1 MDIHNLLKP
10 CLLTWIT
17 VNLALNFLVYLLWE
31 KKYHLKW
38 GLQKYQAVQRIHLKE
53 TPRLGGV
60 IFLICLLGYAFTCDI
75 NDSQSILKIVA
86 IVTIPAAI
94 VALKEDL
101 THNVEPAIRLM
112 ALLFSGWL
120 FRALYLGAYPD
131 MSAVPVI
138 HDLLLFQG
146 GISFFYIL
154 ATVSVANGMNL
165 IDGVNGLCVA
175 VAFTVLATLL
185 FLAHM
190 TNDGAMQLTCL
201 TLILLLLP
209 FTAFNFP
216 LGFIF
221 LGDVGAYVL
230 GILLSCLSIIFFG
243 RHPELSP
250 WNAAVALL
258 FPVTEVVFTVLRR
271 LISGQSIYKADRHH
285 LHLKL
290 FYFLRP
296 RYPFKKIAGALIT
309 PILAMLWLF
318 PILSVVVFYHH
329 PSVLIASIFTF
340 WTIYVALYFSLPKA
354 PNHFDHRDNT
364 P

>member
-1 MDIHNLLKP
+1 MS
-10 CLLTWIT
+10 
-17 VNLALNFLVYLLWE
+17 
-31 KKYHLKW
+31 
-38 GLQKYQAVQRIHLKE
+38 
-53 TPRLGGV
+53 
-60 IFLICLLGYAFTCDI
+60 
-75 NDSQSILKIVA
+75 DSQNTLKMLA

-138 HDLLLFQG
+138 HNLLLFQG

-185 FLAHM
+185 FLAYM

-271 LISGQSIYKADRHH
+271 LISGQPIYKADRHH

-296 RYPFKKIAGALIT
+296 RYPFKKIAGALVT

-318 PILSVVVFYHH
+318 PLLSVVVFYRH
-329 PSVLIASIFTF
+329 PSILIALILTF
-340 WTIYVALYFSLPKA
+340 WILYVALYFNLPRA
-354 PNHFDHRDNT
+354 PK

>member
-1 MDIHNLLKP
+1 MDIQHLFQP
-10 CLLTWIT
+10 CLLIWVSVNIAM
-17 VNLALNFLVYLLWE
+17 NLAVFLLWD
-31 KKYHLKW
+31 KKFNLKW
-38 GLQKYQAVQRIHLKE
+38 GLQKYQAIQRIHLHE

-60 IFLICLLGYAFTCDI
+60 IFLICLLGYAFTCDMS
-75 NDSQSILKIVA
+75 DSQNTLKMLA

-165 IDGVNGLCVA
+165 IDGVNGLCAV

-190 TNDGAMQLTCL
+190 TNDGVMQLTCL

-230 GILLSCLSIIFFG
+230 GILLSCLSIVFFG

-258 FPVTEVVFTVLRR
+258 YPATEVIFTVLRR
-271 LISGQSIYKADRHH
+271 LISGYSIYRPDRHH

-296 RYPFKKIAGALIT
+296 RHPFKKIAGALVT

-318 PILSVVVFYHH
+318 PLLSVVVFYRH
-329 PSVLIASIFTF
+329 PSVLIASILTF
-340 WTIYVALYFSLPKA
+340 WTIYVALFFSLPKA
-354 PNHFDHRDNT
+354 PNHFDHRD
-364 P
+364 